1 MSIVDNSNVDISNID
16 SYSTEQQLDFAA
28 EIIQDAGILYLQKK
42 NETNNW
48 KQKIVKL
55 KNQIHDIVFE
65 NKESIPE
72 GLYIKLMDA
81 IKD

>member
-1 MSIVDNSNVDISNID
+1 MSIIDNSNVDISNID

-28 EIIQDAGILYLQKK
+28 EIIQDAGLLYLQKK
-42 NETNNW
+42 NENN
-48 KQKIVKL
+48 KSKEKLVKL
-55 KNQIHDIVFE
+55 KNQIHDIIFE

-72 GLYIKLMDA
+72 GLYIKLMDT